1 MDGPMAKHTHRDKIL
16 ESGLRVVHERGFA
29 GASVRDIVRAA
40 GVPQG
45 SFSNHFASK
54 EAFGVEILNLYF
66 EQTLEIIQKT
76 LHNDQLAPLERIRAY
91 IEGVDTSLIKK
102 NELNGC
108 LMGNFSLESGEQSP
122 MIQRRLVELFA
133 EVQKEIANCVRD
145 AVKAKELPSSTNARD
160 FATFLHA
167 SLEGALLQSRAEQSR
182 VAMDRYKRVLYS
194 TILR

>member
-1 MDGPMAKHTHRDKIL
+1 MAKHSHRDKIL
-16 ESGLRVVHERGFA
+16 ESGLRVVHERGFT

-66 EQTLEIIQKT
+66 EQTREIIRRT
-76 LHNDQLAPLERIRAY
+76 LHNKELAPLARIRAY
-91 IEGVDTSLIKK
+91 VEEVDALLIKK

-108 LMGNFSLESGEQSP
+108 LMGNLSLESGEQSP
-122 MIQRRLVELFA
+122 MIQRRLAELFT

-145 AVKAKELPSSTNARD
+145 AVKAKELPSSTNAKD
-160 FATFLHA
+160 LATFIHA